1 MTSLTGLL
9 VTSSPRSRQLK
20 RASRTLFCSATKSSS
35 GPCGMSADR
44 RPIHLTKETDGIH
57 EK

>member
-35 GPCGMSADR
+35 SPCGMSAD
-44 RPIHLTKETDGIH
+44 PIHLTKETDGIH